1 MKKIAYLG
9 LDVHARNCVLGNMD
23 DSGTFCGNRE
33 FTTSENN
40 IINALNSIKTKVK
53 YLASVICYLSSGRW
67 FPHSQF
73 RIPNSDVC
81 LFFFPFNPHSPFR
94 IPHSDLCQ

>member
-53 YLASVICYLSSGRW
+53 YLASVICYLSSGLW
-67 FPHSQF
+67 FPHSA
-73 RIPNSDVC
+73 
-81 LFFFPFNPHSPFR
+81 FR
-94 IPHSDLCQ
+94 IPHSKPAIRLFCGGALKSQYF